1 MEPVAQRRLHL
12 IVGIL
17 PPAIMRHLNIMVN
30 ESSLFLVLPT
40 TQLNLS
46 FLSQADFSI
55 PIQDVSWIKRLYMQ
69 GRRFGISWIE
79 FLMLYF
85 LILLGEIWQYS
96 VVPLNPEKSTTTD
109 WSDSDNYP
117 YYGMGVYGYATSG
130 GTFFDTRSSSDG
142 DTAWDNEIDTLD
154 TCMGHSNNAL
164 QYHYHGV
171 G

>member
-1 MEPVAQRRLHL
+1 MTH
-12 IVGIL
+12 
-17 PPAIMRHLNIMVN
+17 
-30 ESSLFLVLPT
+30 FCY
-40 TQLNLS
+40 QLNSIFFMLH
-46 FLSQADFSI
+46 FS
-55 PIQDVSWIKRLYMQ
+55 
-69 GRRFGISWIE
+69 
-79 FLMLYF
+79 
-85 LILLGEIWQYS
+85 ILLGEIWQYS

-130 GTFFDTRSSSDG
+130 GTFFDTRSSTDG

-154 TCMGHSNNAL
+154 TCMGHSNEGN